1 MGARGVLTVERP
13 VPGLKR
19 KNLQTPAKRRMKA
32 FNESTEKRFSD
43 LVSSFSLTEK
53 RELQNCNAHDEHS

>member
-1 MGARGVLTVERP
+1 MVPPQGRTGFTIERP
-13 VPGLKR
+13 VRSLKI

-32 FNESTEKRFSD
+32 FNKSPEKQFRR

-53 RELQNCNAHDEHS
+53 FG